1 MVAIRRLSTSGGR
14 AIICGHQKTC
24 SSQQGSTSLATM
36 NDKPGLRER
45 KKQATREAL
54 RLAALRLAVEK
65 GWEQVRVEDIAAEAG
80 VSPRTFNNYFDS
92 KDEAFLATAYDR
104 GARMHAA
111 LAARSA
117 DEPLWAAVIEA
128 VVHGFADEAVD
139 LRQARR
145 IRPTPTLAAE
155 QLKAIMVIE
164 RALAEGIARRIGVDV
179 EHDLYPRLVAAA
191 VISATRATV
200 EHWLRTES
208 DLPFPPVLRDALE
221 RVAAGLP
228 PPAERRP

>member
-1 MVAIRRLSTSGGR
+1 
-14 AIICGHQKTC
+14 
-24 SSQQGSTSLATM
+24 M

-54 RLAALRLAVEK
+54 RLAALRLSVEK
-65 GWEQVRVEDIAAEAG
+65 GWDQVRVEDIAAEAG
-80 VSPRTFNNYFDS
+80 VSPRTFNNYFAS

-104 GARMHAA
+104 GARMQAA
-111 LAARSA
+111 LAARPA
-117 DEPLWAAVIEA
+117 EEPLWPAVIEA
-128 VVHGFADEAVD
+128 VVHGFATEAVD

-155 QLKAIMVIE
+155 QLKAIVVIE
-164 RALAEGIARRIGVDV
+164 QGLAEGIARRIGTDV

-191 VISATRATV
+191 AIGATRVTV
-200 EHWLRTES
+200 EHWLRTET

-228 PPAERRP
+228 LPAATRRS

>member
-1 MVAIRRLSTSGGR
+1 
-14 AIICGHQKTC
+14 
-24 SSQQGSTSLATM
+24 M

-54 RLAALRLAVEK
+54 RLAALRLAALK
-65 GWEQVRVEDIAAEAG
+65 GWDQVRVEDIAAEAG
-80 VSPRTFNNYFDS
+80 VSARTFNNYFAT

-104 GARMHAA
+104 AARMQAA
-111 LAARSA
+111 LAARPA
-117 DEPLWAAVIEA
+117 DEPLWPAVINA
-128 VVHGFADEAVD
+128 IVHSFATETVD

-155 QLKAIMVIE
+155 QLKTIAVIE
-164 RALAEGIARRIGVDV
+164 RALADGVARRIGTDV
-179 EHDLYPRLVAAA
+179 EHDIYPRLVAGAA
-191 VISATRATV
+191 ISATRVAL

-208 DLPFPPVLRDALE
+208 DLPLPPVLRDALE

-228 PPAERRP
+228 LAAERRSYCK

>member
-1 MVAIRRLSTSGGR
+1 
-14 AIICGHQKTC
+14 
-24 SSQQGSTSLATM
+24 M
-36 NDKPGLRER
+36 NDQPGLRER
-45 KKQATREAL
+45 KKLATREAL

-80 VSPRTFNNYFDS
+80 VSPRTFNNYFAS

-104 GARMHAA
+104 GARMQAA
-111 LAARSA
+111 LAARPA
-117 DEPLWAAVIEA
+117 DEPLWPAVINA

-145 IRPTPTLAAE
+145 IRPTPALAAE

-164 RALAEGIARRIGVDV
+164 RALADEIARRIGADL

-191 VISATRATV
+191 AIGATRVTV
-200 EHWLRTES
+200 EHWLRSES
-208 DLPFPPVLRDALE
+208 DLPFPPVLREALE

-228 PPAERRP
+228 LPAERRSR

>member
-1 MVAIRRLSTSGGR
+1 
-14 AIICGHQKTC
+14 
-24 SSQQGSTSLATM
+24 M

-54 RLAALRLAVEK
+54 RLAALRLSVEK
-65 GWEQVRVEDIAAEAG
+65 GWDQVRVEDIAAEAG
-80 VSPRTFNNYFDS
+80 VSPRTFNNYFAT

-104 GARMHAA
+104 GARMQAA
-111 LAARSA
+111 LAARPA
-117 DEPLWAAVIEA
+117 EEPLWPAVIEA
-128 VVHGFADEAVD
+128 VVHGFATEAVD

-155 QLKAIMVIE
+155 QLKAIVVIE
-164 RALAEGIARRIGVDV
+164 QGLAEGIARRIGTDV

-191 VISATRATV
+191 AIGATRVTV
-200 EHWLRTES
+200 EHWLRTET

-228 PPAERRP
+228 LPAATRRS

>member
-1 MVAIRRLSTSGGR
+1 MTDEL
-14 AIICGHQKTC
+14 
-24 SSQQGSTSLATM
+24 
-36 NDKPGLRER
+36 GLRER

-65 GWEQVRVEDIAAEAG
+65 GWDQVRVEDIAAEAG
-80 VSPRTFNNYFDS
+80 VSTRTFNNYFAS

-104 GARMHAA
+104 GARMQAA
-111 LAARSA
+111 LAARPA
-117 DEPLWAAVIEA
+117 EEPLWPAVINA
-128 VVHGFADEAVD
+128 VVHSFATETVD
-139 LRQARR
+139 LRQARW

-155 QLKAIMVIE
+155 QLKATIVIE
-164 RALAEGIARRIGVDV
+164 QGLADGIARRIGADL

-191 VISATRATV
+191 AISATRVTI

-208 DLPFPPVLRDALE
+208 DLPFPPVLREALE

-228 PPAERRP
+228 QPDERRS

>member
-1 MVAIRRLSTSGGR
+1 MRDQPR
-14 AIICGHQKTC
+14 
-24 SSQQGSTSLATM
+24 
-36 NDKPGLRER
+36 LRER

-80 VSPRTFNNYFDS
+80 VSTRTFNNYFAS

-104 GARMHAA
+104 GARMQAA
-111 LAARSA
+111 LAARPP
-117 DEPLWAAVIEA
+117 EEQLWPAVINA
-128 VVHGFADEAVD
+128 VVHGFVDEAGD

-155 QLKAIMVIE
+155 QLKATIVIE
-164 RALAEGIARRIGVDV
+164 RALADEIARRVGDDGG
-179 EHDLYPRLVAAA
+179 HDPYPRLVAAVA
-191 VISATRATV
+191 ISATRVTI

-208 DLPFPPVLRDALE
+208 DLPFPPMLRDALE

-228 PPAERRP
+228 PPTERSYR

>member
-1 MVAIRRLSTSGGR
+1 MTD
-14 AIICGHQKTC
+14 Q
-24 SSQQGSTSLATM
+24 
-36 NDKPGLRER
+36 PGLRER

-80 VSPRTFNNYFDS
+80 VSTRTFNNYFAS
-92 KDEAFLATAYDR
+92 KDAAFLATAHDR
-104 GARMHAA
+104 AARMQAA
-111 LAARSA
+111 LAARPA
-117 DEPLWAAVIEA
+117 GEPLWPAVIEA
-128 VVHGFADEAVD
+128 VVHSFAAESVD

-145 IRPTPTLAAE
+145 ITPTPTLAAE
-155 QLKAIMVIE
+155 QLKTIMVIE
-164 RALAEGIARRIGVDV
+164 QGLAEAIARRIGTDL

-191 VISATRATV
+191 AISATRVTI

-228 PPAERRP
+228 LASETRRS

>member
-1 MVAIRRLSTSGGR
+1 
-14 AIICGHQKTC
+14 
-24 SSQQGSTSLATM
+24 M
-36 NDKPGLRER
+36 NDQPGLRER

-65 GWEQVRVEDIAAEAG
+65 GWDQVRVEDIAAEAG
-80 VSPRTFNNYFDS
+80 VSPRTFNNYFAS

-104 GARMHAA
+104 AERVQAA
-111 LAARSA
+111 LAARPP
-117 DEPLWAAVIEA
+117 DEPLWPAVIEA
-128 VVHGFADEAVD
+128 VAHGFADEAVD

-155 QLKAIMVIE
+155 QLKATMVIE
-164 RALAEGIARRIGVDV
+164 HGLAEGIARRVGTDV

-191 VISATRATV
+191 VVSATRVTV

-208 DLPFPPVLRDALE
+208 DLPFPLVLRDALE

-228 PPAERRP
+228 LTSAIRRS

>member
-1 MVAIRRLSTSGGR
+1 
-14 AIICGHQKTC
+14 
-24 SSQQGSTSLATM
+24 M

-54 RLAALRLAVEK
+54 RIAALRLAVEK
-65 GWEQVRVEDIAAEAG
+65 GWDQVRVEDIAAEAG
-80 VSPRTFNNYFDS
+80 VSTRTFNNYFAS

-104 GARMHAA
+104 GARMRAA
-111 LAARSA
+111 LAARPA
-117 DEPLWAAVIEA
+117 DEPLWPAVIEA
-128 VVHGFADEAVD
+128 VAHGFADEAVD

-164 RALAEGIARRIGVDV
+164 QGLAEGVARRIGADL

-191 VISATRATV
+191 VISATRVTV
-200 EHWLRTES
+200 EHWLRTKS

-221 RVAAGLP
+221 CVAAGLP
-228 PPAERRP
+228 LPAERRS

>member
-1 MVAIRRLSTSGGR
+1 
-14 AIICGHQKTC
+14 
-24 SSQQGSTSLATM
+24 M
-36 NDKPGLRER
+36 NEKLGLRER

-54 RLAALRLAVEK
+54 RIAALRLAVEK

-80 VSPRTFNNYFDS
+80 VSARTFNNYFAS

-104 GARMHAA
+104 GARMQAA
-111 LAARSA
+111 LAARPA
-117 DEPLWAAVIEA
+117 EEPLWPAVIEA
-128 VVHGFADEAVD
+128 VVHGFATEAVD

-164 RALAEGIARRIGVDV
+164 QGLAEGIARRIGTDV

-191 VISATRATV
+191 ALSATRVTI

-208 DLPFPPVLRDALE
+208 ALPFPPVLRDALE

-228 PPAERRP
+228 LPAEQGRS

>member
-1 MVAIRRLSTSGGR
+1 
-14 AIICGHQKTC
+14 
-24 SSQQGSTSLATM
+24 M
-36 NDKPGLRER
+36 NDQPGLRER
-45 KKQATREAL
+45 KKLATREAL

-80 VSPRTFNNYFDS
+80 VSPRTFNNYFAS

-104 GARMHAA
+104 GARMQAA
-111 LAARSA
+111 LAARPA
-117 DEPLWAAVIEA
+117 DEPLWPAVINA

-145 IRPTPTLAAE
+145 IRPTPALAAE

-164 RALAEGIARRIGVDV
+164 RALADEIARRIGADP
-179 EHDLYPRLVAAA
+179 EHDPYPRLVAAVA
-191 VISATRATV
+191 ISATRVTV
-200 EHWLRTES
+200 EHWLRSES
-208 DLPFPPVLRDALE
+208 DLPFPPVLREALE

-228 PPAERRP
+228 LPAERRSR